1 MLPQATK
8 SNQVFSEK
16 TLLPQSQPPQM
27 SLALLLHLMPSQPG
41 VESRNNLP
49 MARRLSSSSS
59 SRIPLTMS
67 TSKLTTQRTSG
78 LLPVL
83 MVLLTSEA
91 LDSCSLVPLHSLP
104 LQQASSLPLSSSDE
118 A

>member
-1 MLPQATK
+1 MLPTFTK

-27 SLALLLHLMPSQPG
+27 SLALLLQLMPSQPG
-41 VESRNNLP
+41 VESRYNLL

-67 TSKLTTQRTSG
+67 TSKLKTQRTSG
-78 LLPVL
+78 LLPAL
-83 MVLLTSEA
+83 MALPTSEP
-91 LDSCSLVPLHSLP
+91 LDSCSLVLLHSLP

>member
-1 MLPQATK
+1 MLPTPTK
-8 SNQVFSEK
+8 SNQVLSEK

-27 SLALLLHLMPSQPG
+27 SLALLLLLMPSQPG
-41 VESRNNLP
+41 VVSHFNLP

-59 SRIPLTMS
+59 SRKLPTMS

-78 LLPVL
+78 LLPAL
-83 MVLLTSEA
+83 MALPTSEP
-91 LDSCSLVPLHSLP
+91 LDSCLLEPLHSLP